1 MSEPAFIEPLLTPDD
16 NRYVMFPIQ
25 HDDIWKM
32 YKNQLA
38 SFWVAEE
45 IDLSRDVLDFNNRLT
60 ADEQYYIKMV
70 LAFFASSDTIVN
82 ENIA

>member
-1 MSEPAFIEPLLTPDD
+1 M
-16 NRYVMFPIQ
+16 
-25 HDDIWKM
+25 WKM

-38 SFWVAEE
+38 SFWVSEE
-45 IDLSRDVLDFNNRLT
+45 IDLSRDVQDFNRLT

>member
-1 MSEPAFIEPLLTPDD
+1 
-16 NRYVMFPIQ
+16 
-25 HDDIWKM
+25 M

-38 SFWVAEE
+38 SFWIAEE
-45 IDLSRDVLDFNNRLT
+45 IDLTRDVVDFNNRLT